1 MKVLIFIDEIWD
13 CNYTNLPV
21 HTPVIYDTETG
32 NYEIVEY
39 NLDTSAL
46 PLKKSED
53 IVRTACIT
61 KEDAESKDKEL

>member
-13 CNYTNLPV
+13 GDYTNLPV

-39 NLDTSAL
+39 NLDTSAGH
-46 PLKKSED
+46 PNK
-53 IVRTACIT
+53 
-61 KEDAESKDKEL
+61 